1 MLIITK
7 SMSTIKSW
15 FRMILSKFTKFLFV
29 CQNTDTDSIYGSRP
43 RPFVLRGGWHVCILS
58 ASHPT
63 FFLIEERRVII
74 RFMYKKFVL
83 AK

>member
-29 CQNTDTDSIYGSRP
+29 CQNTDTDSTYGSRP
-43 RPFVLRGGWHVCILS
+43 RPLVLRGGWHVCILS
-58 ASHPT
+58 ANHPT
-63 FFLIEERRVII
+63 FFLLRREGLLLDLC
-74 RFMYKKFVL
+74 M
-83 AK
+83 